1 MQLFHPLD
9 VGQLVRSQQA
19 ATQLRV
25 RVRRKRVRLNQV
37 GDEAHCRLREGVE
50 TVEKPAPL
58 IGDVA
63 QLERPLRASEPG
75 PRVRS
80 PERR

>member
-1 MQLFHPLD
+1 M
-9 VGQLVRSQQA
+9 RSQLA
-19 ATQLRV
+19 AAQLRV
-25 RVRRKRVRLNQV
+25 GVLRKRVRFNQV
-37 GDEAHCRLREGVE
+37 GDEAYRRLWQGME
-50 TVEKPAPL
+50 TVEEPAPL

-75 PRVRS
+75 PWVRG

>member
-1 MQLFHPLD
+1 M
-9 VGQLVRSQQA
+9 RSQQA
-19 ATQLRV
+19 AAQLRV
-25 RVRRKRVRLNQV
+25 GVLRERVRFNQV
-37 GDEAHCRLREGVE
+37 GDEAHRRLRQGVK

-58 IGDVA
+58 IGDVT

>member
-1 MQLFHPLD
+1 M
-9 VGQLVRSQQA
+9 RSQQA
-19 ATQLRV
+19 AAQLRV
-25 RVRRKRVRLNQV
+25 GVLQKRVRLDQV
-37 GDEAHCRLREGVE
+37 GDEAHRRLRQGVE

-63 QLERPLRASEPG
+63 QLKRPLRASEPG
-75 PRVRS
+75 PRVRG